1 MSEKSLSPVPDD
13 ISVVD
18 VYDLASDIGK
28 ECEKIIDCYGAEA
41 VTALMPK
48 VVNALEW
55 LESLASRNENENTT
69 IQTLSDRVTY
79 LESEKLERAVYRER
93 LQKVSIW
100 LAIAVFFCWL
110 GKFHEN
116 QLMSEGVYKA
126 GTLYTL

>member
-1 MSEKSLSPVPDD
+1 MSEISLSPVPDD

-28 ECEKIIDCYGAEA
+28 ECEKIIDCYGTEA

-69 IQTLSDRVTY
+69 IQTLSDQVTY
-79 LESEKLERAVYRER
+79 LESEKLERAVHRER
-93 LQKVSIW
+93 LQRVSNFW
-100 LAIAVFFCWL
+100 FGDWCFC
-110 GKFHEN
+110 GAKMPCN
-116 QLMSEGVYKA
+116 QLMSEGVC
-126 GTLYTL
+126 L